1 MGVVG
6 LSLVFLT
13 VGKGGLWDLLLDR
26 VDLDPFELW
35 DVSNPH
41 NGGGG
46 IPCNRELF
54 SLFICC
60 SDAWLLCAAASSAAR
75 SSSTL
80 LRLCLAL
87 FGGIG
92 EGDELASLLDS
103 VLLCLNWHLPLPPQ
117 YICLHVTKCCLRE
130 WQSLSP

>member
-26 VDLDPFELW
+26 VDLVPFELW
-35 DVSNPH
+35 DVSSPH
-41 NGGGG
+41 NGRGG

-60 SDAWLLCAAASSAAR
+60 SDAWLFSAAASSAAR

-87 FGGIG
+87 FGGKGGGRRAGLAPRFSAALSKLAPATAPTIYLSSC
-92 EGDELASLLDS
+92 DE
-103 VLLCLNWHLPLPPQ
+103 VLS
-117 YICLHVTKCCLRE
+117 T
-130 WQSLSP
+130 